1 MKSLVI
7 AEKPSVGR
15 DIARVL
21 HCSKN
26 IPGALEGEKYI
37 VTWALGHLVT
47 LADPEEYDKKYSK
60 WDMETLPMM
69 PEKMQLV
76 VIRQTAKQYGLVK
89 KQLFRKDVN
98 QIIIATD
105 AGREGELVARWILE
119 KSECRKPIKRL
130 WISSVT
136 DKAIAKALQTCVTAE
151 HTTIFTMRQK
161 PGQKRTGWSVSTLPE
176 Q

>member
-26 IPGALEGEKYI
+26 IPGALEGDKYI

-76 VIRQTAKQYGLVK
+76 VIRQAAKQYGLVK

-98 QIIIATD
+98 QIFIAATFGISPCKVKEHLRSLLPFAPLPVICAHKILPMFLSELCD
-105 AGREGELVARWILE
+105 AIHG
-119 KSECRKPIKRL
+119 K
-130 WISSVT
+130 
-136 DKAIAKALQTCVTAE
+136 
-151 HTTIFTMRQK
+151 
-161 PGQKRTGWSVSTLPE
+161 
-176 Q
+176 

>member
-26 IPGALEGEKYI
+26 IPGALEGDKYI

-76 VIRQTAKQYGLVK
+76 VIRQAAKQYGLVK
-89 KQLFRKDVN
+89 SSCS
-98 QIIIATD
+98 
-105 AGREGELVARWILE
+105 AR
-119 KSECRKPIKRL
+119 
-130 WISSVT
+130 
-136 DKAIAKALQTCVTAE
+136 
-151 HTTIFTMRQK
+151 M
-161 PGQKRTGWSVSTLPE
+161 
-176 Q
+176 